1 MEDSGSWIWDEYVN
15 ITSNT
20 SVFNG
25 TDFNTTDINGT
36 DFNNICGDVTNHWL
50 YFIFSGYLLPIISP
64 RVRDWFK
71 ETINSIKNNKVG
83 GHIVTLTEYGFDKIQ
98 DIENDSEM
106 KEFVKRICKEKNPH
120 LFYSDTS
127 IDKISKLFSGKDGKQ
142 SWRSLLKL
150 LNKGELGVKVN
161 P

>member
-1 MEDSGSWIWDEYVN
+1 MEDSGSWIWDNYDN
-15 ITSNT
+15 ITLSNT
-20 SVFNG
+20 
-25 TDFNTTDINGT
+25 TDFNTTLNTT
-36 DFNNICGDVTNHWL
+36 DFNNVCEDVTNHWL
-50 YFIFSGYLLPIISP
+50 YFIFTGYLLPMVSP
-64 RVRDWFK
+64 RVRDWVK
-71 ETINSIKNNKVG
+71 ETINSVKNNKVG
-83 GHIVTLTEYGFDKIQ
+83 GQIVTLTEYGFDKIQ
-98 DIENDSEM
+98 DIENDDEM